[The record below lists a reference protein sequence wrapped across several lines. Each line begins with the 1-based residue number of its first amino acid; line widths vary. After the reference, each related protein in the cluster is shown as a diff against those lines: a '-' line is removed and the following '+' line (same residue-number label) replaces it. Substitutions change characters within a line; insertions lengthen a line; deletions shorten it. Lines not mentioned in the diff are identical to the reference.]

1 MADEKNFVTSVLCD
15 ARHSEL
21 MAAIQELREDFKG
34 FRKVIYEDNG
44 GRSIQ
49 TVLHSHDTVIKV
61 ILWLIGVIAA
71 ACIAAVAKLV
81 IFGDRLVVL

>member
-1 MADEKNFVTSVLCD
+1 MADEAKFVTTNLCN

-21 MAAIQELREDFKG
+21 MAAIGELREDFKG

-44 GRSIQ
+44 GQSIQ
-49 TVLHSHDTVIKV
+49 TVLHSHDTAIKV

-81 IFGDRLVVL
+81 IFGDRLVM